1 MNQQQRKQFYPQESY
16 NNRVQCEQR
25 WNENN
30 NIYVND
36 SADWNIVLGNGKRLN
51 RKWRKCG
58 GLAYVRNQHGEFK
71 SIYNENFDR
80 DLQEARY
87 DTSLQPDGNNDFYT
101 TQQY

>member
-16 NNRVQCEQR
+16 NNRVLCEQR

-36 SADWNIVLGNGKRLN
+36 SADWNVALGNGKRLN